1 MPAAIPQ
8 LREIVERT
16 THAFG
21 VLNDVGLLSP
31 RYVVSMARGVFETGP
46 STASGV
52 IGGHYYRGKEPSI
65 IDDAGTTSFTE
76 LRSRSLSIA
85 QGLRAA
91 GVGPGHNVAI
101 LARNHR
107 GFVEATT
114 ATALLGA
121 DSLFLNTGFAGPQL
135 EDVLEREGAGTLI
148 YDEEFAQIVEQGGSK
163 LQRFL
168 SWTDGDPAVP
178 TLDQLAR
185 ENVAKPPPRPGK
197 IGRATILTSGTTG
210 TPKGANRSSASSD
223 LDGMVGFF
231 ERMPFRV
238 GETMLVCAPTFHAW
252 GLVNFAMGN
261 LFANTLVMQRRF
273 DPERVLEAIEKHRVE
288 ALAVVPV
295 MLNRILALE
304 PSVIQKYD
312 TSSLRRVGCSGSALP
327 GELALRWMNTFGD
340 NLYNMYGSTEVS
352 VTTIAVPSELRAAP
366 GTAGRP
372 PLGTTVRI
380 YDADDK
386 PVPNGTTGRIF
397 FGNSQQFEGY
407 TGGGGKQMLD
417 GLMSI
422 GDVGHFDKNGLL
434 FVEGRDDDMIVSGG
448 ENVFPAEVE
457 DLLSDHPALLEAAVI
472 GVEDEAFGQRLKAF
486 VVLNE
491 GQSLSEDDAKAY
503 VKNHLARHKVP
514 REVVFLDELPRNP
527 TGKVLKRVL
536 REMDD
541 SNSPHAAP
549 GPEPA

>member
-1 MPAAIPQ
+1 MPTAIPQ
-8 LREIVERT
+8 LRKIIDRT
-16 THAFG
+16 SHAFG
-21 VLNDVGLLSP
+21 VLSDVGLLSP
-31 RYVVSMARGVFETGP
+31 RFMLSMPRGIYETGP

-52 IGGHYYRGKEPSI
+52 IGGRYYRGREASI
-65 IDDAGTTSFTE
+65 IDDAGTTSFEE

-114 ATALLGA
+114 AAALLGA

-135 EDVLEREGAGTLI
+135 EDVLTREGAGTLI
-148 YDEEFAQIVEQGGSK
+148 YDEEFSEIVARGGNK
-163 LQRFL
+163 VQRFL
-168 SWTDGDPAVP
+168 SWSDGEPAVATLDDLARGNAP
-178 TLDQLAR
+178 TLPPKP
-185 ENVAKPPPRPGK
+185 AKP
-197 IGRATILTSGTTG
+197 GRATILTSGTTG
-210 TPKGANRSSASSD
+210 TPKGANRSSTSSD
-223 LDGMVGFF
+223 LDGVIGFF

-261 LFANTLVMQRRF
+261 LFANTLILQRRF
-273 DPERVLEAIEKHRVE
+273 DPERVLEAIEAHRVD
-288 ALAVVPV
+288 AMAVVPV
-295 MLNRILALE
+295 MLNRILALDPE
-304 PSVIQKYD
+304 IIGKYD

-327 GELALRWMNTFGD
+327 GELALRWMDTFGD

-352 VTTIAVPSELRAAP
+352 VTTIAVPSELRSAP
-366 GTAGRP
+366 GTAGRA

-380 YDADDK
+380 YDNDDK
-386 PVPNGTTGRIF
+386 PVSQGTTGRIF
-397 FGNSQQFEGY
+397 VGNSQQFEGY
-407 TGGGGKQMLD
+407 TGGGGKKMID

-422 GDVGHFDKNGLL
+422 GDVGHFDENGLL

-503 VKNHLARHKVP
+503 VKDHLARHKVP
-514 REVVFLDELPRNP
+514 RDIVFLDEIPRNP

-536 REMDD
+536 REM
-541 SNSPHAAP
+541 
-549 GPEPA
+549 PENDASHNEA

>member
-31 RYVVSMARGVFETGP
+31 RYVVSMTRGVFETGP

-135 EDVLEREGAGTLI
+135 KDVLEREGAGTLI

-380 YDADDK
+380 YGADDK

-397 FGNSQQFEGY
+397 VGNSQQFEGY

-536 REMDD
+536 REMDG